1 MPVAGEPLSQ
11 DDMINITSCDF
22 KEFGDYMSKQYGST
36 QFEKGFSIVKQN
48 QDLIYMD
55 QGEEQLVQLLRALF
69 HTEDTIRGF
78 INFCTTY
85 LIV

>member
-1 MPVAGEPLSQ
+1 
-11 DDMINITSCDF
+11 MINITSCDF

-55 QGEEQLVQLLRALF
+55 QGEE
-69 HTEDTIRGF
+69 
-78 INFCTTY
+78 
-85 LIV
+85 